1 MVYQERENLV
11 INAVIPS
18 VSVVHLFACFKLIR
32 TTCVMHESSGAI
44 SLDLG
49 SQAEKSL
56 TCQLGFPLGYKLT

>member
-1 MVYQERENLV
+1 
-11 INAVIPS
+11 
-18 VSVVHLFACFKLIR
+18 
-32 TTCVMHESSGAI
+32 MHESSGAI